1 MVASKQSTLRLKL
14 SREVEKKV
22 KLVGSA
28 RLLNFHI
35 SCYWGK
41 KKTVPPFIT
50 EWSLPGQVN
59 KKSSTC
65 NIITNNNHIE
75 NKFNIN
81 IFLNEKCKDAINKY
95 CEIHTTAFVRYS
107 KYKWNRVCNIIIDQ
121 LNDKWICPCCTLLL
135 VTLTQIPLN
144 SKLQSFRFYT
154 STDSTSRLFDFLKH
168 ESNEK

>member
-22 KLVGSA
+22 KLVGSSA

-65 NIITNNNHIE
+65 HIITNNNHIE

-81 IFLNEKCKDAINKY
+81 IFLNEKCKDAIN
-95 CEIHTTAFVRYS
+95 ISDFVKS
-107 KYKWNRVCNIIIDQ
+107 IQLHLSDIQNISDIGYVI
-121 LNDKWICPCCTLLL
+121 LSSINLMISEYVHAAHCFLLL
-135 VTLTQIPLN
+135 
-144 SKLQSFRFYT
+144 
-154 STDSTSRLFDFLKH
+154 
-168 ESNEK
+168 